1 VKTRIK
7 SPAFRRA
14 KLKSEEYRNI
24 ALICLLGVLAV
35 YATFRALAAGK
46 YPLLIDQLIVFA
58 IVIGYEAFMF
68 ALVRRTLN
76 KDGDLPRVIWP
87 ISILIETQIPTIA
100 ILAIIENEMNT
111 PFQALISPAILVYGL
126 LITLSVL
133 RLSPGLSI
141 LTGAF
146 SAIGYIGTI
155 LYVNIYYPSAA
166 RVFPAGV
173 SYAFAGMIFTAGLI
187 GALVASQTRNYVIS
201 ALREV
206 ELESELKR
214 VKHDLEVAR
223 SIQQSL
229 LPTKAPAFE
238 DFEIAGWNLPAD
250 ETGGDYFDWQEM
262 PDGNLA
268 ISLADATG
276 HGIGPALVSTSCRAY
291 ARASLVA
298 YGKRDSVLGLLNKL
312 LTEDLPENRFV
323 TYAMVFLDPTNSTIK
338 VLSAGHGPILWY
350 KYSTDE
356 VSTVEANGIPLGM
369 IAGIEYSNGTEGSL
383 ESGDVLALVTDGF
396 FEWENPQGE
405 EFGVARMETVLRESR
420 DLPAEEIVIRLRA
433 AVANFCEGTEQK
445 DDLTA
450 VILRRKCGKHSGEI
464 IH

>member
-173 SYAFAGMIFTAGLI
+173 SYA
-187 GALVASQTRNYVIS
+187 
-201 ALREV
+201 LRE
-206 ELESELKR
+206 
-214 VKHDLEVAR
+214 
-223 SIQQSL
+223 
-229 LPTKAPAFE
+229 
-238 DFEIAGWNLPAD
+238 
-250 ETGGDYFDWQEM
+250 
-262 PDGNLA
+262 
-268 ISLADATG
+268 
-276 HGIGPALVSTSCRAY
+276 
-291 ARASLVA
+291 
-298 YGKRDSVLGLLNKL
+298 
-312 LTEDLPENRFV
+312 
-323 TYAMVFLDPTNSTIK
+323 
-338 VLSAGHGPILWY
+338 
-350 KYSTDE
+350 
-356 VSTVEANGIPLGM
+356 
-369 IAGIEYSNGTEGSL
+369 
-383 ESGDVLALVTDGF
+383 
-396 FEWENPQGE
+396 
-405 EFGVARMETVLRESR
+405 
-420 DLPAEEIVIRLRA
+420 
-433 AVANFCEGTEQK
+433 
-445 DDLTA
+445 
-450 VILRRKCGKHSGEI
+450 
-464 IH
+464 